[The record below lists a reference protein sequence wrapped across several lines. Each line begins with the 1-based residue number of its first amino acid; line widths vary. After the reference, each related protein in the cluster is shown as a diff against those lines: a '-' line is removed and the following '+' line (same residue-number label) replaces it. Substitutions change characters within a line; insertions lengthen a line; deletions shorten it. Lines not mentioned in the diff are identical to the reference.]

1 MQKIMVA
8 IDGSDQSFKALDLA
22 CDLSNLYSAELIA
35 VHVVSE
41 NPMSDSERKLART
54 EYREDIKKTLKDI
67 DETLVEMRVP
77 FDVGRV
83 MAGYSNID
91 FRIRQIIGSKL
102 LESAE
107 IKARE
112 KDVKAFVKKVVE
124 GDPVEELLKLTEVEN
139 VDTILLGSRGLGDFQ
154 GLLLGS
160 VSHKISHMA
169 KCTCITVR

>member
-1 MQKIMVA
+1 MKKILVA

-22 CDLSNLYSAELIA
+22 CDLANLYAAELMA

-41 NPMSDSERKLART
+41 NPMSANERKLAET

-67 DETLVEMRVP
+67 SETLVELRVP

-83 MAGYSNID
+83 LAGYSNID
-91 FRIRQIIGSKL
+91 YRIRQIIGGKML
-102 LESAE
+102 KSAE
-107 IKARE
+107 SKAEE
-112 KDVKAFVKKVVE
+112 KGVDRFVAKVTE
-124 GDPVEELLKLTEVEN
+124 GDPVEKLLELADEEN

>member
-54 EYREDIKKTLKDI
+54 EYRDDIRKTLKDI
-67 DETLVEMRVP
+67 DETLMEMRVP
-77 FDVGRV
+77 FDVDRV

-91 FRIRQIIGSKL
+91 YRIRQIIGNKML
-102 LESAE
+102 QSAE
-107 IKARE
+107 SKAME
-112 KDVKAFVKKVVE
+112 KGVGTFVKKVLE
-124 GDPVEELLKLTEVEN
+124 GDPVEKLLELAENEN